1 MKKIYCSDVFYM
13 LKTKKIQTFITVSI
27 IFSTL
32 SFAQV
37 TTNGLED
44 YTAEMDNILT
54 HVDKSPVTTGIL
66 YDRVMSFADLDLLK
80 EDGYITTSKYQH
92 FMQSWSE
99 LYRASYNPSGL
110 NLEQLKSISQNTVNH
125 NEHGYDG
132 HRYS

>member
-54 HVDKSPVTTGIL
+54 HVDKSPVTTGM
-66 YDRVMSFADLDLLK
+66 VML
-80 EDGYITTSKYQH
+80 
-92 FMQSWSE
+92 
-99 LYRASYNPSGL
+99 
-110 NLEQLKSISQNTVNH
+110 
-125 NEHGYDG
+125 
-132 HRYS
+132 